1 MILSPTAE
9 KAGAVAVLCNQLPAE
24 LSGEVTYI
32 QVNDTSLPW
41 LELQPTFLIIL
52 LRKLRLWVLPVPM
65 VKLLLPPCCTACFRT
80 MGHKSGLLSTILN
93 KIGDE
98 VFPASHTTPDA
109 INLHSLFARMVAE
122 GCEYC
127 FMEVSSH
134 AIYQKRVEGVYFEGG
149 IFTNL
154 THDHLDYH
162 KTFKD
167 YLLAKK
173 AFFDSLPRKSFAIT
187 NSDDKNGQ
195 VMLQNTLARKYS
207 YGLKNMADYKGKVI
221 ENLMGGLVMNIDGK
235 EVYCRLVGEFNAAN
249 IMAIYACCRLLGLES
264 DAALTALS
272 ELSPVEG
279 RFDYFINSNNVTGIV
294 DYAHTPDALENVL
307 KTIHD
312 LRKGTE
318 KIITVVGCGGNRD
331 KEKRPAMASI
341 AVNYSEM
348 VILTSDNPRNED
360 PAAIL
365 EDMKKGVVLTAEK
378 KTLVIENRLEAIRT
392 AAALALPGDIILVA
406 GKGHEKYQEIKGV
419 KYPFD
424 DKQILKE
431 AL

>member
-1 MILSPTAE
+1 
-9 KAGAVAVLCNQLPAE
+9 
-24 LSGEVTYI
+24 
-32 QVNDTSLPW
+32 
-41 LELQPTFLIIL
+41 
-52 LRKLRLWVLPVPM
+52 
-65 VKLLLPPCCTACFRT
+65 
-80 MGHKSGLLSTILN
+80 
-93 KIGDE
+93 
-98 VFPASHTTPDA
+98 
-109 INLHSLFARMVAE
+109 
-122 GCEYC
+122 
-127 FMEVSSH
+127 
-134 AIYQKRVEGVYFEGG
+134 
-149 IFTNL
+149 
-154 THDHLDYH
+154 
-162 KTFKD
+162 
-167 YLLAKK
+167 
-173 AFFDSLPRKSFAIT
+173 
-187 NSDDKNGQ
+187 
-195 VMLQNTLARKYS
+195 
-207 YGLKNMADYKGKVI
+207 
-221 ENLMGGLVMNIDGK
+221 
-235 EVYCRLVGEFNAAN
+235 
-249 IMAIYACCRLLGLES
+249 LLGVES

-279 RFDYFINSNNVTGIV
+279 RFDYFISSNNITGIV

-307 KTIHD
+307 KTIHN

-341 AVNYSEM
+341 AVNFSEM
-348 VILTSDNPRNED
+348 VIITSDNPRFEE

-378 KTLVIENRLEAIRT
+378 KTLVIENRMEAIRT